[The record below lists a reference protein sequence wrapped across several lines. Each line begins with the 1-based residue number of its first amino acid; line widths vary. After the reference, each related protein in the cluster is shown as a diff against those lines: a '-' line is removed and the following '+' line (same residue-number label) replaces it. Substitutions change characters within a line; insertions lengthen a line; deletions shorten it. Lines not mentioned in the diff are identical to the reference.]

1 MRPGGMPRR
10 RAHAPSDATR
20 APGGYD
26 PLRVVPAMNFCSQCG
41 ATVRRRVPA
50 GDDRPRHVCDT
61 CGTIFYSNP
70 KIVAGCIPEW
80 DGKVLLCRRAIDPRS
95 GLWTLPA
102 GFMENG
108 ETTSAAAARE
118 TMEEANATV
127 EVSDLFT
134 YFNIPRINQ
143 VHLFFLA
150 RMVDG
155 RFAAGAESLEVDL
168 FSEASIPWNE
178 LAFPSVE
185 ETLKHYLAD
194 RRSGRFALHMADLH
208 RRPG

>member
-1 MRPGGMPRR
+1 
-10 RAHAPSDATR
+10 
-20 APGGYD
+20 
-26 PLRVVPAMNFCSQCG
+26 MNFCSQCG
-41 ATVRRRVPA
+41 ATVSQRVPP

-80 DGKVLLCRRAIDPRS
+80 EGKVLLCRRAIDPRS

-108 ETTSAAAARE
+108 ETTSDAAARE
-118 TMEEANATV
+118 TMEEANAKV
-127 EVSDLFT
+127 EVSDLFS

-150 RMVDG
+150 RMVDD
-155 RFAAGAESLEVDL
+155 RFSAGAESLEVDL
-168 FSEASIPWNE
+168 FTEERIPWKE

-185 ETLKHYLAD
+185 ESLKHYFAD
-194 RRSGRFALHMADLH
+194 RRSGRFGLHMADLH

>member
-1 MRPGGMPRR
+1 
-10 RAHAPSDATR
+10 
-20 APGGYD
+20 
-26 PLRVVPAMNFCSQCG
+26 MNFCSQCG
-41 ATVRRRVPA
+41 ATVTHRVPA

-80 DGKVLLCRRAIDPRS
+80 QGRVLLCRRAIDPRS

-108 ETTSAAAARE
+108 ETTADAAVRE
-118 TMEEANATV
+118 TMEEANAKV
-127 EVSDLFT
+127 EVSELFT

-150 RMVDG
+150 RMLAGD
-155 RFAAGAESLEVDL
+155 FAAGAESLEVDL
-168 FSEASIPWNE
+168 FTEARIPWSE

-185 ETLKHYLAD
+185 ETLRHYFAD
-194 RRSGRFALHMADLH
+194 RRSGCFSLHMADLH

>member
-1 MRPGGMPRR
+1 
-10 RAHAPSDATR
+10 
-20 APGGYD
+20 
-26 PLRVVPAMNFCSQCG
+26 MNFCSECG
-41 ATVRRRVPA
+41 AIVSHRVPA
-50 GDDRPRHVCDT
+50 GDDRPRFVCDN

-80 DGKVLLCRRAIDPRS
+80 DGRVLLCRRSINPRS
-95 GLWTLPA
+95 GKWTLPA

-108 ETTSAAAARE
+108 ETTAEAAARE
-118 TMEEANATV
+118 TREEANATV
-127 EVSDLFT
+127 EVRDLFT

-150 RMVDG
+150 RMRDG
-155 RFAAGAESLEVDL
+155 SFSAGRESLEVDL
-168 FSEASIPWNE
+168 FEEASVPWDE

-185 ETLKHYLAD
+185 ETLKHFFAD
-194 RRSGRFALHMADLH
+194 RRSGRYSLHMADLH